1 VQKIGHL
8 SLLVAVRT
16 HRVAM
21 QLIGLFSSI
30 TGGTICSNKN
40 TAAIIPFKR
49 KLREH
54 LGITEY

>member
-40 TAAIIPFKR
+40 TAAFIPFK
-49 KLREH
+49 EN
-54 LGITEY
+54 